1 MRCGW
6 YATDGPGRF
15 PVNDKA
21 MKTTITYDSN
31 FYYFETM
38 VNQNDTD
45 YFMECRSLEADGHRM
60 VNNGYVEDG
69 ENYTVYQK
77 MVPMDL

>member
-1 MRCGW
+1 
-6 YATDGPGRF
+6 
-15 PVNDKA
+15 